1 MNVVMSRLIDLGD
14 RMAREM
20 VMRDGELLRAE
31 IWADAVR
38 IVRARKDSGQR
49 ITVLVGWREIED
61 SRINPLI
68 GQLESL
74 LQWKLPE
81 EIAA

>member
-1 MNVVMSRLIDLGD
+1 MNVVMSRLVDLGD